1 MPNITAKVVKK
12 SGRRIKFIGDN
23 GMTEAEGQRMIRRCL
38 ITGLEDGGSSHE
50 L

>member
-1 MPNITAKVVKK
+1 MPNITAKVAKK

-23 GMTEAEGQRMIRRCL
+23 GMTEAEGQSQRERF
-38 ITGLEDGGSSHE
+38 EDAT